1 MSCLCFILFPVNEKG
16 YIMSTQ
22 NMIQIYVEGL
32 EVTGAVTKGMDNQV
46 EVELLS
52 PYGGHKAKTYLPTP
66 VIPSRPAQGYM
77 YLMRD
82 LLEDLYLQCRWD
94 PAS

>member
-1 MSCLCFILFPVNEKG
+1 MN
-16 YIMSTQ
+16 TQ
-22 NMIQIYVEGL
+22 NMIQIFVEGQ
-32 EVTGAVTKGMDNQV
+32 EVTGAIKKGHNNDNEI

-52 PYGGHKAKTYLPTP
+52 PYGGHRTRAHLP
-66 VIPSRPAQGYM
+66 VSISDARPARGYM

-94 PAS
+94 PAN

>member
-1 MSCLCFILFPVNEKG
+1 MN
-16 YIMSTQ
+16 TQ
-22 NMIQIYVEGL
+22 NMIQIYVEGQ
-32 EVTGAVTKGMDNQV
+32 EVTGAIKKGMDNLV

-52 PYGGHKAKTYLPTP
+52 PYGGHKTRTRLPVATTP
-66 VIPSRPAQGYM
+66 GRPAQGYM

-82 LLEDLYLQCRWD
+82 LLEDLYLDCRWD

>member
-1 MSCLCFILFPVNEKG
+1 MHH
-16 YIMSTQ
+16 Q
-22 NMIQIYVEGL
+22 NMIQITVEGQ
-32 EVTGAVTKGMDNQV
+32 EVTGTVKKRNNHEV

-52 PYGGHKAKTYLPTP
+52 PYGGHKTNAVLPTSNT
-66 VIPSRPAQGYM
+66 PSRPAQGYM

-94 PAS
+94 PAG

>member
-1 MSCLCFILFPVNEKG
+1 MQ
-16 YIMSTQ
+16 TQ
-22 NMIQIYVEGL
+22 NMIQIYVDGQ
-32 EVTGAVTKGMDNQV
+32 EVTGAVKKGSDNQI

-52 PYGGHKAKTYLPTP
+52 PYGGHKTRTHLP
-66 VIPSRPAQGYM
+66 VITTPGHPAKGYM